1 MRLRFGARGSAL
13 AKWQTL
19 HVAEQLRALVPGV
32 EVEQIEIT
40 SQGDRIQD
48 VPLSHVEGTGF
59 FTAAIQEALLRR
71 EIDVAVHSY
80 KDLPVEP
87 VDGLAIAAVPVRGPM
102 EDVLCAREGM
112 KLIDLPAGARVGT
125 CSARRTAQ
133 IRLVR
138 DDLEIVSLRGNV
150 PTRVA
155 RVGAD
160 LDAIVLARAGLV
172 RLGLDCAITEI
183 FPSDRM
189 LPAPGQ
195 GALAVECRSEDRPVL
210 DCLRALHDE
219 TTARTVTAERVMLHA
234 LGGGCSVPVGAASC
248 SVSGRIYLSGGV
260 FGLVTRRAARVNVVG
275 LDPMAVGELAA
286 ARLLDAGATA
296 ILEEFNSPAAD
307 SAPRLEVRG

>member
-1 MRLRFGARGSAL
+1 MKLRFGARGSAL
-13 AKWQTL
+13 AKWQTH
-19 HVAEQLRALVPGV
+19 HVAERLRALLPGV

-40 SQGDRIQD
+40 SKGDRIQD

-87 VDGLAIAAVPVRGPM
+87 VKGLLVAAVPVRGPM

-112 KLIDLPAGARVGT
+112 KLLDLPRGARVGT

-133 IRLVR
+133 ILLVR
-138 DDLEIVSLRGNV
+138 DDLAIVSLRGNV

-160 LDAIVLARAGLV
+160 LDAIVLARAGLL
-172 RLGLDCAITEI
+172 RLGLESAITEI
-183 FPSDRM
+183 FPLERM
-189 LPAPGQ
+189 LPAPAQ
-195 GALAVECRSEDRPVL
+195 GALAVECRSEDRAVL
-210 DCLRALHDE
+210 DCLRALNDQE
-219 TTARTVTAERVMLHA
+219 TERAVAAERAMLHA
-234 LGGGCSVPVGAASC
+234 LGGGCSVPVGAACC

-260 FGLVTRRAARVNVVG
+260 FGLTTRRAARVNVVG
-275 LDPMAVGELAA
+275 ADPIAAGVLAA
-286 ARLLDAGATA
+286 VRLLDAGASA
-296 ILEEFNSPAAD
+296 ILAEFNAPAAD
-307 SAPRLEVRG
+307 PASRLEVRA

>member
-19 HVAEQLRALVPGV
+19 HVAERLRALAPGV
-32 EVEQIEIT
+32 EVEQIEVT

-87 VDGLAIAAVPVRGPM
+87 VEGLVIAAVPLRGPV
-102 EDVLCAREGM
+102 EDVLCARERM
-112 KLIDLPAGARVGT
+112 KLVDLPRGARVGT

-133 IRLVR
+133 LRLFR
-138 DDLEIVSLRGNV
+138 DDLEIVPLRGNV

-155 RVGAD
+155 RVGDD

-172 RLGLDCAITEI
+172 RLGLEGAITEI
-183 FPSDRM
+183 FSVERM
-189 LPAPGQ
+189 LPAPAQ
-195 GALAVECRSEDRPVL
+195 GALAVECRSADKAVRG
-210 DCLRALHDE
+210 CLRVLNDPE
-219 TTARTVTAERVMLHA
+219 TERSVLAERSMLHS

-248 SVSGRIYLSGGV
+248 SVSGRLYLSGGV
-260 FGLVTRRAARVNVVG
+260 FGLSTRRAARVNVVG
-275 LDPMAVGELAA
+275 LDPRAVGELAA
-286 ARLLDAGATA
+286 ARLLDVGATS
-296 ILEEFNSPAAD
+296 ILEEFNFPPAD
-307 SAPRLEVRG
+307 GAPRFEVPA